1 MKWLGVIA
9 VAAAMSIAAPATAQ
23 TDLTTRHDDAM
34 TFVVNNTLHVL
45 FHEFGHLLVDQY
57 DLPVLGKEEDAVDML
72 ATLMLIEDDLPQSD
86 MALVDAVDGWLYS
99 ERVQPARGY
108 ANSDFYGEHSLDIQR
123 SFTIACLM
131 VGSDYTKYS
140 GFATR
145 IGLSDGRQKSCEED
159 FGLARRSWNQ
169 VLAPYLRNGG
179 NAGARV
185 SFAYRT
191 AEPEH
196 ATIARALRNQSVL
209 ERTAQRIIG
218 EYVLPN
224 PVFMTAESCGEVN
237 AFYDPNARQ
246 VILCYEW
253 AQFFYDLFVE
263 HIQPVRQQMA
273 MVRATKIEKLSAIQ
287 LN

>member
-72 ATLMLIEDDLPQSD
+72 ATLMLIEEDLPQSD

-131 VGSDYTKYS
+131 V
-140 GFATR
+140 
-145 IGLSDGRQKSCEED
+145 QKSCEED

-179 NAGARV
+179 SAGARV

-273 MVRATKIEKLSAIQ
+273 MVRATKLEKLSAIQ